1 MAALRCGVDGA
12 FGPWEGWRSRFERF
26 ADGIKDGVARLY
38 AGLRP
43 VFVRWLVSAHVRSR
57 QGTAGHG
64 RPSDDALPPARFGES
79 TSIGGGPQRTK
90 GTKSRPGA
98 TAKGRA

>member
-12 FGPWEGWRSRFERF
+12 FGPWEGGRSRFERF

-57 QGTAGHG
+57 GCRPWPAIG
-64 RPSDDALPPARFGES
+64 RRLAAR
-79 TSIGGGPQRTK
+79 PLR
-90 GTKSRPGA
+90 
-98 TAKGRA
+98 